1 MIVETIGFVQ
11 QIYDHIYNKIFKE
24 PDIAVT
30 LPTLSSL
37 DPYIPSELD
46 ERLKFVQDNIINKI
60 NGKKGIV
67 VFEVKGWAN
76 ATGHFTLWDGGENG
90 LL

>member
-1 MIVETIGFVQ
+1 MILKGGNILGDDSRNYWLRVADLRP
-11 QIYDHIYNKIFKE
+11 YLYKIFKE

-46 ERLKFVQDNIINKI
+46 ERLKFVQDNIRPLAK
-60 NGKKGIV
+60 V
-67 VFEVKGWAN
+67 VISSLF
-76 ATGHFTLWDGGENG
+76 G
-90 LL
+90 LPVQRLS